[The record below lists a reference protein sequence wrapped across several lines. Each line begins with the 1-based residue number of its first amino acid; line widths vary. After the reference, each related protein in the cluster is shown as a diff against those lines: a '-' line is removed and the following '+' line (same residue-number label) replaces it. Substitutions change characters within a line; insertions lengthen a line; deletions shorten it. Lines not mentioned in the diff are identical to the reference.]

1 MVEANAIVKIDNRII
16 PLTESTDLLASH
28 PDNLIFID
36 FMDTE
41 SKKDKQ
47 RASFSSPQ
55 PKPLLPPA
63 QADSQILRVFIFELV

>member
-55 PKPLLPPA
+55 PKPLLSPA
-63 QADSQILRVFIFELV
+63 QSESPILRVFIFELV